1 MDSIAVKNLILSA
14 IGDFSLA
21 LLIIVGTCLVIGIG
35 VLIFRNGWQ
44 LIQGTTMP
52 DVARMGWNNVD
63 KFFYKPWKGYKRY
76 RSRKWN
82 MEHMQ

>member
-1 MDSIAVKNLILSA
+1 MNSIAVKNLVLGA

-21 LLIIVGTCLVIGIG
+21 LLVIVGACLVIGIG
-35 VLIFRNGWQ
+35 VLIIRNGMQ
-44 LIQGTTMP
+44 LIRGTTMP

-82 MEHMQ
+82 MEHMP